1 MPDIRVCTIAPGT
14 FDTPLL
20 RKLHAKVPSTPEN
33 FPLFPARLGNSDE
46 FG

>member
-1 MPDIRVCTIAPGT
+1 MPDIRVCTIAPAA

-20 RKLHAKVPSTPEN
+20 RHLRAKVPSPPRN

-46 FG
+46 FA